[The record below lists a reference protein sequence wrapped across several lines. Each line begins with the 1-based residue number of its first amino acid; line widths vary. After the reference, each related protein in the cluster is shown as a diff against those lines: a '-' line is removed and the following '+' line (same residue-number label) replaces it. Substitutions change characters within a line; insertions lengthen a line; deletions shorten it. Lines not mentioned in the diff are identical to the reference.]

1 MAIKNL
7 KLIGVNG
14 SNLDP
19 QDSTNTTLIINENLA
34 SGTIVAKITNF
45 DATEQLSQLTFAP
58 TGSFGDDLGH
68 YEIVQATSRD
78 PTERLAQRTFAPAG
92 SCGDDLGHYEIV
104 QATSNG
110 PNNGNGPE
118 WVVGDWVVRVK
129 NGGPVEFNYEDPD
142 GPTDAANHLVGF
154 ASAGKN

>member
-68 YEIVQATSRD
+68 YEIVQATS
-78 PTERLAQRTFAPAG
+78 T
-92 SCGDDLGHYEIV
+92 
-104 QATSNG
+104 G
-110 PNNGNGPE
+110 PNNGSGPE